1 MSNKIPERVPEKLYE
16 QILENMPVL
25 CIDIVVLHKGKVLL
39 VQRGEEPEKNS
50 WWLVGGRVYKNES
63 FDEAVKRKVFEE
75 VGLNVRI
82 IKELGLY
89 DYRFNKSRFP
99 NLKTGIHTP
108 TSVYIVEPIEEVN
121 IKLDGTSINYRWITH
136 IEDGLPNFV
145 RRILNDSGVFK

>member
-1 MSNKIPERVPEKLYE
+1 MKKIHKQVPEELYE
-16 QILENMPVL
+16 QILENMPIL
-25 CIDIVVLHKGKVLL
+25 CVDIIVLHKGKVLL
-39 VQRGEEPEKNS
+39 IQRGEEPKKNS

-63 FDEAVKRKVFEE
+63 FEEAVKRKVLEE
-75 VGLNVRI
+75 IGLKVEVVRKI
-82 IKELGLY
+82 GLY

-99 NLKTGIHTP
+99 NLKTGLHTP
-108 TSVYIVEPIEEVN
+108 TLVYIVEPIEEVN